1 MALIDNERCVFGSF
15 FGFGFSGDVFFE
27 KIVQLSDIQFG
38 FLQHF
43 DFSDDDVVEGV
54 DESAGLGDGLGGG
67 VSQQVLDE
75 FGEVVGAGF
84 LLDDVSHFFSDHFH
98 SLSLGVTGLADLVR
112 VLLREPDHEHSHH
125 ESVQSLHFAHS
136 FDQRLPFADEVA
148 EFVTGHV
155 HSVE

>member
-1 MALIDNERCVFGSF
+1 LALIDNERCVFGSF
-15 FGFGFSGDVFFE
+15 FGFSFSGDVFFE
-27 KIVQLSDIQFG
+27 KIIQLSDIQFG

-54 DESAGLGDGLGGG
+54 DESASLSDGLGGG

-75 FGEVVGAGF
+75 VGEVVGAGF

-125 ESVQSLHFAHS
+125 ESV
-136 FDQRLPFADEVA
+136 
-148 EFVTGHV
+148 
-155 HSVE
+155 